1 MSARWVNKK
10 NKGKTVRKSLLLSA
24 HSRQNPEPPS
34 FVQRMGINGYNF
46 KNETFFVH
54 FAPSFSFRNGKIA
67 QTLISDIEQWI
78 LLKYLAIGLSR
89 QANMNYK
96 NQKDDVGAGVC
107 KLCQITKLYLCPE
120 IGVLQTCNNQRKIGN
135 YMVVTVL
142 LYIY

>member
-54 FAPSFSFRNGKIA
+54 FPPSFSFRNGKIA
-67 QTLISDIEQWI
+67 QTLISDIE
-78 LLKYLAIGLSR
+78 
-89 QANMNYK
+89 
-96 NQKDDVGAGVC
+96 
-107 KLCQITKLYLCPE
+107 
-120 IGVLQTCNNQRKIGN
+120 
-135 YMVVTVL
+135 
-142 LYIY
+142 